1 MRNYCARLVNAMR
14 SSLSS
19 RGKRVAR
26 SVSLSR
32 APGDSTSTTITG
44 LWHCEDYF
52 ASTATVSSDRAGTQ
66 PR

>member
-1 MRNYCARLVNAMR
+1 MRNYCARLASATR

-19 RGKRVAR
+19 KVKRVAR
-26 SVSLSR
+26 SVSRSR
-32 APGDSTSTTITG
+32 APEGSTSTTITG

-52 ASTATVSSDRAGTQ
+52 ASTATASSDRAGTQ